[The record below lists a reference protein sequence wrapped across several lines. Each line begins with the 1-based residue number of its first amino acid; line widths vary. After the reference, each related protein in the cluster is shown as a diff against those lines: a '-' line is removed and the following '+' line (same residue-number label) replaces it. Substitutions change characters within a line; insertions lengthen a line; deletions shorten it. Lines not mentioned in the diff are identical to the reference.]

1 MVKIK
6 KININIDDTDKFITG
21 SYPESGIYLV
31 SDSQFVYVNK
41 TTMLCLFLGT
51 KNDCIDFLNIEE
63 ENETEKSNISESFVL
78 KLVAATLSSEETKQQ
93 ILNSK

>member
-1 MVKIK
+1 MIK
-6 KININIDDTDKFITG
+6 KINLEPGVEFTCG

-31 SDSQFVYVNK
+31 SDSQFIYVNK
-41 TTMLCLFLGT
+41 TTLICLYLGE
-51 KNDCIDFLNIEE
+51 KNDCIDFFNIEE
-63 ENETEKSNISESFVL
+63 ETENSNISESFVL